1 MRPKPAS
8 TRLAGSILAR
18 RQRLAGPLSAV
29 GALAAGTLLVA
40 VVDPNQPG
48 HYPLCPTK
56 WLTGID
62 CPGCGGLRATHD
74 LAHGNIASAFSH
86 NALFVIL
93 VPLIVFLLGRNIY
106 SAWTGRPS
114 KPFSPRLSRNLM
126 IGLAIATVAFTIVRN
141 LPFWRVPGIVLIG
154 PLDADPPLPTR
165 RECSR
170 VPWLA

>member
-1 MRPKPAS
+1 MTDTAPSAATVAPE
-8 TRLAGSILAR
+8 AGLDDAGRVDPRTR

-93 VPLIVFLLGRNIY
+93 VPLIIFLLGRNIY

-114 KPFSPRLSRNLM
+114 KPIPPRLSRNLM
-126 IGLAIATVAFTIVRN
+126 IALAIATVAFTIVRN
-141 LPFWRVPGIVLIG
+141 LPFGAYLG
-154 PLDADPPLPTR
+154 
-165 RECSR
+165 SS
-170 VPWLA
+170 